1 MAGAKRR
8 RYNSRMNRTTRFA
21 PLLLAGAL
29 LASSPAEANV
39 PSAQIEGRVSLGRNR
54 PVVGA
59 VVLVR
64 SETDPGP
71 IWVTASDQSG
81 AFRVRDLPDGTYRI
95 VIRRDG
101 LRPFEQAGVA
111 LKAPFR
117 GIVEAILTPADPVAT
132 PAPGPDAGPADG
144 TIRIAG
150 TVTGPDG
157 DSAAG
162 AEVRFVRADGS
173 VDPRETR
180 VGASGEVEIPDL
192 PAGRWRVE
200 VLDPGVIPLRA
211 TVDLTEDVDLRVRLV
226 AQPANFQV
234 AIEDLMPKER
244 AVAPAGFV
252 PGS

>member
-1 MAGAKRR
+1 MAPGEGR
-8 RYNSRMNRTTRFA
+8 RYNSRMFRRRPFA
-21 PLLLAGAL
+21 PILLACA
-29 LASSPAEANV
+29 AWAPSPAEANV
-39 PSAQIEGRVSLGRNR
+39 PAAQIEGKVSLGRNR

-71 IWVTASDQSG
+71 IWVTASDQTG
-81 AFRVRDLPDGTYRI
+81 AFRVRELADGTYRI
-95 VIRRDG
+95 TIRRGG
-101 LRPFEQAGVA
+101 LRPFEQGGIV

-117 GIVEAILTPADPVAT
+117 GIVEAILAPAEPVGAQST
-132 PAPGPDAGPADG
+132 EAGASAAAG

-157 DSAAG
+157 DPAAG

-180 VGASGEVEIPDL
+180 VGGRGEVAVSDL

-200 VLDPGVIPLRA
+200 LLDPGTIPLRV
-211 TVDLTEDVDLRVRLV
+211 TVDLTQDVDLRVRLV

-234 AIEDLMPKER
+234 AIEDMMPIER
-244 AVAPAGFV
+244 PVAP
-252 PGS
+252 PGLAKAR

>member
-1 MAGAKRR
+1 MAPRMGR
-8 RYNSRMNRTTRFA
+8 RYNSRVFRTT
-21 PLLLAGAL
+21 PLATFLLAWAVSAFSPVE
-29 LASSPAEANV
+29 ASTPA
-39 PSAQIEGRVSLGRNR
+39 AQIEGKVTLGRNR

-71 IWVTASDQSG
+71 VWITASEQTG
-81 AFRVRDLPDGTYRI
+81 AFRVLDLPDGSYRV
-95 VIRRDG
+95 VIRREG
-101 LRPFEQAGVA
+101 LRPFEQTGVA
-111 LKAPFR
+111 LKAPYR
-117 GIVEAILTPADPVAT
+117 GIVEAILTPDDPMAT
-132 PAPGPDAGPADG
+132 RAPEAVEKPASG

-150 TVTGPDG
+150 TVTGPG
-157 DSAAG
+157 GEPATG

-180 VGASGEVEIPDL
+180 VDASGRVEVSDL

-200 VLDPGVIPLRA
+200 VLDPGAIPLRA
-211 TVDLTEDVDLRVRLV
+211 TVDLREDVDLRVRLV

-244 AVAPAGFV
+244 AIAPPGFV
-252 PGS
+252 PAR